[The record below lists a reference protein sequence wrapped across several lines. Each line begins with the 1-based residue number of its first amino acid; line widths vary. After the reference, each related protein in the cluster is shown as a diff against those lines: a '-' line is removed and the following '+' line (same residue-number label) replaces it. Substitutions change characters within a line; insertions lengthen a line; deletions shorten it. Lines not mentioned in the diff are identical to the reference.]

1 VSAHAECS
9 FCPSTVQ
16 LSEDLAQCYVGRLD
30 EETARASGS
39 GLPFHLVNLLDC
51 LEDSTDRNVGGQM
64 PDPRKPEVTKIDT
77 TFLIETANLGCLAKK
92 IVRSIDNGAYE
103 DTVVV
108 TYEVADV
115 CTD

>member
-1 VSAHAECS
+1 MNKMMLAALTAAIVLAPPSAYADA
-9 FCPSTVQ
+9 TK
-16 LSEDLAQCYVGRLD
+16 G
-30 EETARASGS
+30 
-39 GLPFHLVNLLDC
+39 
-51 LEDSTDRNVGGQM
+51 
-64 PDPRKPEVTKIDT
+64 EVTKIDT
-77 TFLIETANLGCLAKK
+77 TFLIETANLGRLAKK